1 MNFNIIG
8 KKNIFFIFSG
18 AIIILSLVSLFM
30 FGLKPG
36 IDFIGGTQWQ
46 IKIKNPSVN
55 ENTIKDFLSAELNIK
70 NFVVYPT
77 IGNNGFLIN
86 LESISETDHQRY
98 LDEFKNNFG
107 DIEELRFE
115 SIGPIIGKEL
125 SQKAVWAVILAIL
138 GICFYIIFAFRKTS
152 YLVSSFKY
160 GLVILACLIHD
171 IVIPIGFLVFLGH
184 FKGVNFNISFVVAL
198 LTIMGYSVHDTIVV
212 LDRIRLNL
220 LVSQGKL
227 DFPKLVNESVN
238 QVMARSI
245 NTSLTTLFALLSLFF
260 LGPLSLK
267 YFSLVLT
274 VGIIFG
280 TYSSI
285 FIAAPLLV
293 VWQSKTNRR

>member
-18 AIIILSLVSLFM
+18 VIITLSLVALFI

-36 IDFIGGTQWQ
+36 IDFAGGTQWQ
-46 IKIKNPSVN
+46 IKVENSSIN
-55 ENTIKDFLSAELNIK
+55 ENTIKDFLSSKLNIK
-70 NFVVYPT
+70 NFVVYP
-77 IGNNGFLIN
+77 ILESNSFLMN
-86 LESISETDHQRY
+86 FESISEADHQNY
-98 LDEFKNNFG
+98 LTAFKDNFG
-107 DIEELRFE
+107 NVEELSFE
-115 SIGPIIGKEL
+115 SVGPIVGQEL
-125 SQKAVWAVILAIL
+125 ARKAIWAVILAIL

-152 YLVSSFKY
+152 YLVPSFKY
-160 GLVILACLIHD
+160 GFVVLACLLHD
-171 IVIPIGFLVFLGH
+171 VIVPIGFLVFLGH
-184 FKGVNFNISFVVAL
+184 FKGVDFSISFVVAL

-212 LDRIRLNL
+212 FDRVRSNL
-220 LVSQGKL
+220 LASRGKV

-245 NTSLTTLFALLSLFF
+245 NTSLTVLFTLLALFF
-260 LGPLSLK
+260 IGPLSLK

-274 VGIIFG
+274 FGIIFG

-293 VWQSKTNRR
+293 LWQNKSKQ